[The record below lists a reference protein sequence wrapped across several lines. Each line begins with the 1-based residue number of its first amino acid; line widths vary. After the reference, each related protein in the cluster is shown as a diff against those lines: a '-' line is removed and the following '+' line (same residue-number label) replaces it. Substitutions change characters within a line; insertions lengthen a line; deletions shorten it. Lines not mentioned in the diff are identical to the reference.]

1 MSKYKNK
8 KVCVNG
14 LYFDSKKEAK
24 RFMQLLEKQQNG
36 EISSLQTQV
45 KYVLIPSQ
53 YESYERYGKKG
64 QKLKDGRSKVE
75 RECAYIADFV
85 YVDNSTGETV
95 VEDVKGY
102 RMKGAYD
109 LFTVKRKLM
118 LYMHGIKVKE
128 VYR

>member
-1 MSKYKNK
+1 MPKYKNK

-24 RFMQLLEKQQNG
+24 RFMQLLEKQQIG

-64 QKLKDGRSKVE
+64 QKLKDGRRMVE

-85 YVDNSTGETV
+85 YIDNASGETV

-102 RMKGAYD
+102 RRDGAYNII
-109 LFTVKRKLM
+109 VKKRKLM
-118 LYMHGIKVKE
+118 LKEHGIKLKE
-128 VYR
+128 V

>member
-1 MSKYKNK
+1 MPKYKNK

-64 QKLKDGRSKVE
+64 QKLKDGRKMVE
-75 RECAYIADFV
+75 REYAYIAEFV
-85 YVDNSTGETV
+85 YIDNASGETV

-102 RMKGAYD
+102 RRDGAYNI
-109 LFTVKRKLM
+109 FTIKRKLM
-118 LYMHGIKVKE
+118 LYLKGIKVNE
-128 VYR
+128 V

>member
-1 MSKYKNK
+1 MPKYKNK

-53 YESYERYGKKG
+53 YESYERYGKNG
-64 QKLKDGRSKVE
+64 QRLKDGRRLVE
-75 RECAYIADFV
+75 KECFYIADFV
-85 YVDNSTGETV
+85 YIDNRTGKTV
-95 VEDVKGY
+95 VEDTKGFKTKDY
-102 RMKGAYD
+102 
-109 LFTVKRKLM
+109 VIKRKLM
-118 LYMHGIKVKE
+118 LLIHGIKIKE
-128 VYR
+128 V

>member
-1 MSKYKNK
+1 MPKYKNK

-36 EISSLQTQV
+36 EISSLQTLV

-53 YESYERYGKKG
+53 YEYYERYGKKG
-64 QKLKDGRSKVE
+64 QKLKDGRRMVE

-85 YVDNSTGETV
+85 YIDNASGETV

-102 RMKGAYD
+102 RRDGAYNI
-109 LFTVKRKLM
+109 FTIKRKLM
-118 LYMHGIKVKE
+118 LYLKGIKVNE
-128 VYR
+128 V

>member
-1 MSKYKNK
+1 MPKYKNK

-64 QKLKDGRSKVE
+64 QKLKDGRRMVE

-85 YVDNSTGETV
+85 YIDNASGETV

-102 RMKGAYD
+102 RRDGAYNI
-109 LFTVKRKLM
+109 FTIKRKLM
-118 LYMHGIKVKE
+118 LYLKGIKVNE
-128 VYR
+128 V

>member
-53 YESYERYGKKG
+53 YEYYERYGKKG
-64 QKLKDGRSKVE
+64 QKLKDGRRMVE

-85 YVDNSTGETV
+85 YIDNASGETV

-102 RMKGAYD
+102 IRDGAYNI
-109 LFTVKRKLM
+109 FTIKRKLM
-118 LYMHGIKVKE
+118 LYLKGIKVNE
-128 VYR
+128 V

>member
-64 QKLKDGRSKVE
+64 QKLKDGRSMVE

-85 YVDNSTGETV
+85 YIDNASGETV

-102 RMKGAYD
+102 RRDGAYNI
-109 LFTVKRKLM
+109 FTIKRKLM
-118 LYMHGIKVKE
+118 LYLKGIKVNE
-128 VYR
+128 V

>member
-8 KVCVNG
+8 KMSVNG
-14 LYFDSKKEAK
+14 LSFDSIKEGK
-24 RFMQLLEKQQNG
+24 RYIHLLEKERNG

-64 QKLKDGRSKVE
+64 QKLKDGRRMVE

-85 YVDNSTGETV
+85 YIDNASGETV

-102 RMKGAYD
+102 RRDGAYNI
-109 LFTVKRKLM
+109 FTIKRKLM
-118 LYMHGIKVKE
+118 LYLKGIKVNE
-128 VYR
+128 V

>member
-64 QKLKDGRSKVE
+64 QKLKDGRRMVE

-85 YVDNSTGETV
+85 YIDNASGETV

-102 RMKGAYD
+102 RRDGAYNI
-109 LFTVKRKLM
+109 FTIKRKLM
-118 LYMHGIKVKE
+118 LYLKGIKVNE
-128 VYR
+128 V